1 MNNMIQKNK
10 KESEEKIGKKDLVE
24 VEKITTDLIKAI
36 GVDVKT
42 EVLADKKNNA
52 ILVNID
58 TEKEKGLLI
67 GARGETLLALQSII
81 SMMFQSKT
89 QKWIRIFVNIAD
101 WREKEE
107 ERLNKMAKQIAD
119 RARTSGQTQSLYNLN
134 SNQRRIIHTA
144 LSEEEGIKTE
154 SLGEG
159 KDRYLTVKAI

>member
-144 LSEEEGIKTE
+144 LSEEDGIKTE